1 MNLTVYER
9 RRLTVLAVV
18 TTLVLLVFFTVGNGS
33 GDSAATPDTGVA
45 VPSSIGTTTT
55 STPLENAGAVGPLA
69 DDASK
74 PVNLDGPLAQAPS
87 GDVAIA
93 YPGPG
98 EMNRVNARASYMRYP
113 DYNSAI
119 CYAVAA
125 PLGSPLT
132 ITNLNNGKTVRC
144 TNVFAL
150 VLPAG
155 VDVIVHTPL
164 FLQMANLVDA
174 PLPVT
179 VSW

>member
-9 RRLTVLAVV
+9 RRMTVLAVV
-18 TTLVLLVFFTVGNGS
+18 TTLVLLVFFSVGNGS
-33 GDSAATPDTGVA
+33 DDSAATPDTGIA
-45 VPSSIGTTTT
+45 VPSSIGTTT

>member
-1 MNLTVYER
+1 MNLTLYER
-9 RRLTVLAVV
+9 RRLAVLAVV
-18 TTLVLLVFFTVGNGS
+18 TSFLVVIFFAVGNGS
-33 GDSAATPDTGVA
+33 SNNVITEGTDIAT
-45 VPSSIGTTTT
+45 PSSIGTTTT
-55 STPLENAGAVGPLA
+55 STPLSNANAVGPLA

-74 PVNLDGPLAQAPS
+74 PVNLDGPLAQQPT
-87 GDVAIA
+87 GDPAIA

-119 CYAVAA
+119 CYSAAA
-125 PLGSPLT
+125 PLGSALI
-132 ITNLNNGKTVRC
+132 ITNLNNGKSIAC
-144 TNVFAL
+144 TNVFAI

-155 VDVIVHTPL
+155 IDVIVHTPL
-164 FLQMANLVDA
+164 FLQIANLVDA